1 MWNGFEALLG
11 RRYLMRAHR
20 RPRLWYIG
28 FAVLSLG
35 VLLTFFSSSL
45 NGSSV
50 QSTWLAKFLGIGG
63 GDPYI
68 AQAQMAQVLQIVQ
81 GIGLGFVII
90 GVLVSLFGFL
100 FWWMTTFSAF
110 STFMIATGVAE
121 VLLVLGVM
129 NGFQGYLR
137 SKLIDAHAHV
147 SVLPA
152 SGQEWLSDYQ
162 GLVKEVT
169 QVEGALG
176 VSPVLNTEVMLRVPN
191 QDLTA
196 AARLMGVE
204 ANSIKQTVTLE
215 AFLKEG
221 CGCLVNLQSRA
232 ANKFYQELS
241 QDPLKSMTYCAETC
255 PTLEKG
261 SSHSSTGSEQGASV
275 SSQSDY
281 KPKTLMALPAAR
293 KQNYSSMV
301 FLGVHLRYNLGINLG
316 QNIELISPLG
326 EIGPHGPMPKVRPFI
341 LAGWANSGL
350 VEIDGQQAYSSLK
363 AVQRFLGVGDVVN
376 EIRVR
381 AESIEA
387 ARDLRDRIQQ
397 HLGQKVLVIDWQE
410 RNKNLFNAL
419 QLERIA
425 MFLVL
430 TINILLAAFSITST
444 LVMSLIERR
453 REIAILR
460 AIGAES
466 QSMRWVFI
474 SQGLTA
480 GAVGSILGVFIGGT
494 ACALLASFGLPLN
507 AEEVYYISS
516 IPVEIRAYDLM
527 AILIVALGVSALS
540 TIYPAYYAAKI
551 QPMEGIKG
559 Q

>member
-45 NGSSV
+45 NTSSG
-50 QSTWLAKFLGIGG
+50 QSTWFAKLLGIGG
-63 GDPYI
+63 GDPYL
-68 AQAQMAQVLQIVQ
+68 AQAQMAQILQIVQ

-152 SGQEWLSDYQ
+152 SGQEWLNDYQ

-169 QVEGALG
+169 KVEGVLG

-221 CGCLVNLQSRA
+221 CGCLASLQS
-232 ANKFYQELS
+232 Q
-241 QDPLKSMTYCAETC
+241 
-255 PTLEKG
+255 
-261 SSHSSTGSEQGASV
+261 
-275 SSQSDY
+275 
-281 KPKTLMALPAAR
+281 ALVG
-293 KQNYSSMV
+293 N
-301 FLGVHLRYNLGINLG
+301 
-316 QNIELISPLG
+316 G
-326 EIGPHGPMPKVRPFI
+326 E
-341 LAGWANSGL
+341 
-350 VEIDGQQAYSSLK
+350 E
-363 AVQRFLGVGDVVN
+363 
-376 EIRVR
+376 
-381 AESIEA
+381 
-387 ARDLRDRIQQ
+387 
-397 HLGQKVLVIDWQE
+397 
-410 RNKNLFNAL
+410 
-419 QLERIA
+419 
-425 MFLVL
+425 
-430 TINILLAAFSITST
+430 
-444 LVMSLIERR
+444 
-453 REIAILR
+453 LR
-460 AIGAES
+460 AL
-466 QSMRWVFI
+466 FKY
-474 SQGLTA
+474 
-480 GAVGSILGVFIGGT
+480 IL
-494 ACALLASFGLPLN
+494 
-507 AEEVYYISS
+507 
-516 IPVEIRAYDLM
+516 
-527 AILIVALGVSALS
+527 
-540 TIYPAYYAAKI
+540 
-551 QPMEGIKG
+551 
-559 Q
+559 

>member
-1 MWNGFEALLG
+1 MWHSFEALLG
-11 RRYLMRAHR
+11 RRYLMRTYR

-28 FAVLSLG
+28 FAVLGLG
-35 VLLTFFSSSL
+35 IVLTLSSSIL
-45 NGSSV
+45 NTSIGP
-50 QSTWLAKFLGIGG
+50 STWIAKALGLGA
-63 GDPYI
+63 GDPYL
-68 AQAQMAQVLQIVQ
+68 AQAHMAQVIQVLQ
-81 GIGLGFVII
+81 GIGLGFVVI
-90 GVLVSLFGFL
+90 GVLLSLFGFL

-147 SVLPA
+147 SVLPTA
-152 SGQEWLSDYQ
+152 GEEWLNDYQ
-162 GLVKEVT
+162 KLVQEVT
-169 QVEGALG
+169 KVEGVLG
-176 VSPVLNTEVMLRVPN
+176 ISPVLNTEVMLRVPN
-191 QDLTA
+191 KDLTA

-204 ANSIKQTVTLE
+204 AESIKQTVKLE
-215 AFLKEG
+215 EFLKEG
-221 CGCLVNLQSRA
+221 CGCLASLQSEA
-232 ANKFYQELS
+232 AQKFYQEIS
-241 QDPLKSMTYCAETC
+241 QDPLRSMTYCAENC
-255 PTLEKG
+255 PALTESQRVTQQTNTKKTAK
-261 SSHSSTGSEQGASV
+261 HSGGNM
-275 SSQSDY
+275 
-281 KPKTLMALPAAR
+281 PLMALPVAR
-293 KQNYSSMV
+293 KQNYSSML
-301 FLGVHLRYNLGINLG
+301 FLGVHLRYNLGLSLG
-316 QNIELISPLG
+316 ENIELISPLG
-326 EIGPHGPMPKVRPFI
+326 EIGPHGPMPKVRPFM

-363 AVQRFLGVGDVVN
+363 AVQRFLGLGDVVN
-376 EIRVR
+376 EIRIR
-381 AESIEA
+381 AESIEE
-387 ARDLRDRIQQ
+387 ARGLRDRIQK

-466 QSMRWVFI
+466 RSMRWIFI

-480 GAVGSILGVFIGGT
+480 GAIGSLLGVFIGGT

-516 IPVEIRAYDLM
+516 IPVEVRAYDLM
-527 AILIVALGVSALS
+527 AILFVALGVSTLS